1 MASDLDLP
9 RVHSHSLLSS
19 LRVSI
24 KKKMKNWSLKGLVLV
39 LLHMVVA
46 FSLQHAPMNRN
57 SNYRQMFG
65 RRIRKTSQ
73 GQIEIGLSS
82 SSSSS
87 SSSPSERRDESGSRS
102 RKTSLQ
108 LMTPVIEAF
117 SAAFVGG
124 TVGVMGMAFIVETR
138 KLQDES
144 LDMCP
149 YCMGSGEIL
158 CGECLGLGEAID
170 AVTGSIAQCSSCQ
183 GRKQVLCINCKGD
196 GRNTPILLQS
206 RSARDPDYAV
216 AGKLNEFDLD
226 SP

>member
-1 MASDLDLP
+1 MMTRLSLEVLLMIIMMQTLF
-9 RVHSHSLLSS
+9 VHSLKQTSSSTITTVSTISIIATDNNYNKHMLS
-19 LRVSI
+19 
-24 KKKMKNWSLKGLVLV
+24 
-39 LLHMVVA
+39 
-46 FSLQHAPMNRN
+46 
-57 SNYRQMFG
+57 
-65 RRIRKTSQ
+65 RRIGRVNQ
-73 GQIEIGLSS
+73 QIGTSS
-82 SSSSS
+82 SSSSLNRIIQN
-87 SSSPSERRDESGSRS
+87 PRS
-102 RKTSLQ
+102 RDTSLM
-108 LMTPVIEAF
+108 LTPTPVIEAF

-158 CGECLGLGEAID
+158 CGECLGSGEAMD
-170 AVTGSIAQCSSCQ
+170 AVNGNIVQCCSCQ

-196 GRNTPILLQS
+196 GRNTPIILQS

>member
-1 MASDLDLP
+1 MECRRTRGVQQPGVEFNGAP
-9 RVHSHSLLSS
+9 IHRRFKSS
-19 LRVSI
+19 
-24 KKKMKNWSLKGLVLV
+24 
-39 LLHMVVA
+39 
-46 FSLQHAPMNRN
+46 Q
-57 SNYRQMFG
+57 
-65 RRIRKTSQ
+65 
-73 GQIEIGLSS
+73 
-82 SSSSS
+82 
-87 SSSPSERRDESGSRS
+87 D
-102 RKTSLQ
+102 RKTSLH
-108 LMTPVIEAF
+108 LTPVIEAF

-158 CGECLGLGEAID
+158 CGECLGSGLSMD
-170 AVTGSIAQCSSCQ
+170 AETGNQVQCSSCQ

-196 GRNTPILLQS
+196 GRNTPIILQS